1 MGKFGG
7 SYAKWNIPTTEIQ
20 ILLWSHLHGKSKEV
34 KLIQPESQMLA
45 VRSKGVGEIDV
56 VQSVQSFNYKVTVF
70 LGFKCIAWWL

>member
-1 MGKFGG
+1 MKH
-7 SYAKWNIPTTEIQ
+7 AKHRNTNTV
-20 ILLWSHLHGKSKEV
+20 WSHLYGKSKEV

-70 LGFKCIAWWL
+70 LGFNVQHGDYN